1 MDKESK
7 SKIYEYDFGVSFSGN
22 ERTAVEEVVKI
33 LKSNNYK
40 VFYDN
45 DKHAE
50 FIGKDLYRYLR
61 DIYHYK
67 CRYVVCFISYG
78 YANTMWPS
86 LEMTAVK
93 ERLMETLFNND
104 FLLPIKMDDT
114 KFKDIPIFIGF
125 HEFKNP
131 VETAQTLIDKFK
143 SSLNE
148 DIYAENAA
156 NFLKYLKYE
165 LINLFL
171 KENYVIINE
180 EGADKTSLYRDGK
193 TISFYITNDKTLYVP
208 CVKIYINKEVNIES
222 AIPDILLT
230 WNRKEGLKFK
240 LYVLNLGHSDIKDN
254 IILSD
259 IINEL
264 FGIISHW
271 S

>member
-22 ERTAVEEVVKI
+22 ERTDVIEVVNI
-33 LKSNNYK
+33 LKSNNFK

-50 FIGKDLYRYLR
+50 FIGKDLYTDLR

-67 CRYVVCFISYG
+67 CRFVVCFISNS
-78 YANTMWPS
+78 YANTIWPS

-104 FLLPIKMDDT
+104 FLLPIKMDNT
-114 KFKDIPIFIGF
+114 KLNDIPIFIGF

-131 VETAQTLIDKFK
+131 AETAQILIDKFN

-156 NFLKYLKYE
+156 NFLEYLKLE
-165 LINLFL
+165 LINSFA
-171 KENYVIINE
+171 KENYIIENNNT
-180 EGADKTSLYRDGK
+180 DKAVLYRDGK
-193 TISFYITNDKTLYVP
+193 KISFYITNDKTLYVP
-208 CVKIYINKEVNIES
+208 CVKFYINKAVDIES
-222 AIPDILLT
+222 AMPDILLT
-230 WNRKEGLKFK
+230 WNRKDGLKFK
-240 LYVLNLGHSDIKDN
+240 LYVLDSYHSDIKDN
-254 IILSD
+254 ISLRD
-259 IINEL
+259 IIKEL
-264 FGIISHW
+264 YKIISHW
-271 S
+271 N